1 MSNYSVFI
9 NGKEN
14 ENWDEVIK
22 IEIIN
27 KSGYCWTIPIEEIQT
42 LTIKNLEENKM
53 SELKLEVGKKY
64 NLNMDE
70 LYSPATLLCIVDD
83 DMGSLLFSKNKS
95 HTFLTIRNKIIS
107 EYTEPE
113 KLKLER
119 VTVFQEGGAIY
130 AKHLNAEFNNIID
143 YINSKFNV
151 GEGLNG

>member
-42 LTIKNLEENKM
+42 
-53 SELKLEVGKKY
+53 
-64 NLNMDE
+64 
-70 LYSPATLLCIVDD
+70 
-83 DMGSLLFSKNKS
+83 
-95 HTFLTIRNKIIS
+95 LTIRNKIIS

-151 GEGLNG
+151 GEGLND